1 MGKKAKLSI
10 VAFVIFVIGGIIMF
24 SLNQKREQTE
34 AQQIRHE
41 QERIVQYIGEHIEL
55 MDGKNIDKIEFVE
68 FQKNDMTGFYISN
81 AIVNS
86 KYKVTFYLAGLGG
99 DIDIDFR
106 TDSFIQEHPK
116 IYNSNIDIR
125 GIKIIYFNKGG

>member
-1 MGKKAKLSI
+1 MGKKAKLFI
-10 VAFVIFVIGGIIMF
+10 VAFVIFMIGGIIMF
-24 SLNQKREQTE
+24 SINQKQ
-34 AQQIRHE
+34 AQQMRHE
-41 QERIVQYIGEHIEL
+41 QERMAKYLASNYEDI
-55 MDGKNIDKIEFVE
+55 KKVE
-68 FQKNDMTGFYISN
+68 FRSFSKNDMTGFYRSN

-116 IYNSNIDIR
+116 MYNSNIDIR

>member
-1 MGKKAKLSI
+1 MGKKTKLSI
-10 VAFVIFVIGGIIMF
+10 VSFVIFVIGGIIMF
-24 SLNQKREQTE
+24 SLNQKRAQPE

-41 QERIVQYIGEHIEL
+41 QERMVKYLASNYEDI
-55 MDGKNIDKIEFVE
+55 KKVE
-68 FQKNDMTGFYISN
+68 FRSFSKNDMTGFYRSN